1 MDKQKAIAIVAA
13 LLPNYP
19 NVTDWF
25 VTSDGQA
32 FIDKQQADDHSAFL
46 KSDVVIVTAKE
57 VAKESK
63 KAN

>member
-1 MDKQKAIAIVAA
+1 MDKQKAIALVAA

-19 NVTDWF
+19 TVTDWF

-32 FIDKQQADDHSAFL
+32 FIDKTQADDHAAFL
-46 KSDVVIVTAKE
+46 KSEVVTVTAKE

-63 KAN
+63 KGN

>member
-19 NVTDWF
+19 TVTDWF

-32 FIDKQQADDHSAFL
+32 FIEKQQADDHAAFL
-46 KSDVVIVTAKE
+46 KSEVVTVTAKE
-57 VAKESK
+57 AAKESK
-63 KAN
+63 KGN